1 MTVKETALIGATVIG
16 LAIGANQML
25 SPSTPQEQRQNHQQQ
40 LVEDLSDADE
50 TSKQRMRESGTDHS
64 DAENDQ
70 KLRPGER
77 RPPEPYVPRIRIRL
91 P

>member
-1 MTVKETALIGATVIG
+1 MGFKETLLIGATVIG
-16 LAIGANQML
+16 LAVGANQML
-25 SPSTPQEQRQNHQQQ
+25 APGTPDEVRQNRQQQ

-50 TSKQRMRESGTDHS
+50 NSKERMRESGKDHL

-70 KLRPGER
+70 KLRPGEH
-77 RPPEPYVPRIRIRL
+77 RPPEPRRPKIRIRL